1 MLKRRFDGKTIG
13 SLFIIM
19 MTVCLSAF
27 AGLKSDDAWT
37 LNPSDFRYDMSLYF
51 TVGSK
56 DFEDLDAYE
65 IGAFIGDDCRG
76 VAEKIELPDGGSCL
90 YMRIRSNQDQPDEAV
105 TFFARDKKTGKT
117 VSLKGAKSDEF
128 LFKPDTIIGL
138 PSEPFVFVAY
148 YDVTVKA
155 GEHGSVDFTDGSYA
169 VGTVLK
175 FEAVPDEGYHFV
187 SWSDGVE
194 EAAREIT
201 VSDDIELTAS
211 FAVSSFKVT
220 FKIGDEVIEE
230 KDVEFGTEI
239 KTPAAPEKEGYT
251 FAGWGELPATM
262 PAKDLAFEGS
272 YTLNSYQLTFKIG
285 DEVIDTKDVEFGGE
299 IAAPQA
305 PEKEGY
311 TFAGW
316 GEVPATMPAKDVEIV
331 GVYTVNSYKLAFKI
345 GDEVIEEKNVDFGT
359 EIKAP
364 EAAEKEGYTFAG
376 WGEVPATMPAKD
388 LTFEGSYTINSYKLT
403 FKIGDEV
410 IDTKDVEFGAEIAA
424 PEAPEKEGYT
434 FAGWDEVPATMPAKD
449 VEIAGAYTINSYK
462 LAFKIGDEV
471 IEEKDV
477 EFGAEIK
484 APEAAEKEGYTFAG
498 WGEVPA
504 TMPAKDV
511 EIAGAYNVNSYK
523 LAFMI
528 GDEVIESKEV
538 EFGAEIVAPEAPEK
552 EGYTLEGWGEVPATM
567 PAEDLTLEGS
577 YAINSYKLT
586 FMIDDEVIEEKE
598 VEFGAEIVAPEAPV
612 KEGYIF
618 DGWVDLPETMPAQDL
633 VIMGTMSEDPTS
645 SVNIIGVNGD
655 ENVIVYTLNGRLLYN
670 NVKAADVARRL
681 TPGLYIINGKKV
693 MVK

>member
-13 SLFIIM
+13 SLFILM
-19 MTVCLSAF
+19 MMVCLSAF
-27 AGLKSDDAWT
+27 AGLRSDDVWT

-56 DFEDLDAYE
+56 DFEDLDTYE
-65 IGAFIGDDCRG
+65 IGAFIGDECRG
-76 VAEKIELPDGGSCL
+76 IAEKIELPEGGSYL

-117 VSLKGAKSDEF
+117 VSLKGDDGGEF
-128 LFKPDTIIGL
+128 LFKPDTMVGL
-138 PSEPFVFVAY
+138 PSTPFVLIAY

-155 GEHGSVDFTDGSYA
+155 GEHGSVDFTDGSYT

-175 FEAVPDEGYHFV
+175 FEAVADEGYHFV

-194 EAAREIT
+194 EATREIT

-239 KTPAAPEKEGYT
+239 KTPA
-251 FAGWGELPATM
+251 
-262 PAKDLAFEGS
+262 
-272 YTLNSYQLTFKIG
+272 
-285 DEVIDTKDVEFGGE
+285 
-299 IAAPQA
+299 
-305 PEKEGY
+305 
-311 TFAGW
+311 
-316 GEVPATMPAKDVEIV
+316 
-331 GVYTVNSYKLAFKI
+331 
-345 GDEVIEEKNVDFGT
+345 
-359 EIKAP
+359 
-364 EAAEKEGYTFAG
+364 AAEKEGYTFAG

-410 IDTKDVEFGAEIAA
+410 IDTKDVEFGSDIYSPDAAENEGYTFAGWGEVPATMPAKDVEIVGAYNVNSYKLTFKIGDEVIGTKDVEFGAQIAAPEAPAKEGYTFTGWGEVPATMPAKDLAFEGSYTINSYKLTFKIGDEVIDTKDVEFGAKITA

-434 FAGWDEVPATMPAKD
+434 FAGWGEVPASMPAKD
-449 VEIAGAYTINSYK
+449 LEITGAYTVNNYK
-462 LAFKIGDEV
+462 LTFKIGDEV
-471 IEEKDV
+471 IETKEV
-477 EFGAEIK
+477 NFGAEIK
-484 APEAAEKEGYTFAG
+484 APEAPEKEGYTFSG

-523 LAFMI
+523 LTFKI
-528 GDEVIESKEV
+528 GDEIIESKDV

-552 EGYTLEGWGEVPATM
+552 DGYL
-567 PAEDLTLEGS
+567 
-577 YAINSYKLT
+577 
-586 FMIDDEVIEEKE
+586 
-598 VEFGAEIVAPEAPV
+598 
-612 KEGYIF
+612 F
-618 DGWVDLPETMPAQDL
+618 DGWSDFPETMPAHDL
-633 VIMGTMSEDPTS
+633 VVTGTMSVDPNAA
-645 SVNIIGVNGD
+645 VNIVGVDAD
-655 ENVIVYTLNGRLLYN
+655 EHVTVYTLNGRLLFS
-670 NVKAADVARRL
+670 NVKAADVVGRL
-681 TPGLYIINGKKV
+681 TPALYIINGKKV

>member
-13 SLFIIM
+13 SLFILM
-19 MTVCLSAF
+19 MMVCLSAF
-27 AGLKSDDAWT
+27 AGLRSDDVWT

-56 DFEDLDAYE
+56 DFEDLEAYE
-65 IGAFIGDDCRG
+65 IGAFIGDECRG
-76 VAEKIELPDGGSCL
+76 IAEKIELPEGGSYL

-117 VSLKGAKSDEF
+117 VSLKGDDGGEF
-128 LFKPDTIIGL
+128 LFKPDTMVGL
-138 PSEPFVFVAY
+138 PSTPFVLIAY

-175 FEAVPDEGYHFV
+175 FEAVADEGYHFV
-187 SWSDGVE
+187 SWSDGVDT
-194 EAAREIT
+194 AAREIT
-201 VSDDIELTAS
+201 VSDNIDLTAS

-239 KTPAAPEKEGYT
+239 KTP
-251 FAGWGELPATM
+251 
-262 PAKDLAFEGS
+262 
-272 YTLNSYQLTFKIG
+272 
-285 DEVIDTKDVEFGGE
+285 V
-299 IAAPQA
+299 
-305 PEKEGY
+305 
-311 TFAGW
+311 
-316 GEVPATMPAKDVEIV
+316 
-331 GVYTVNSYKLAFKI
+331 
-345 GDEVIEEKNVDFGT
+345 
-359 EIKAP
+359 
-364 EAAEKEGYTFAG
+364 AAEKEGYTFAG

-410 IDTKDVEFGAEIAA
+410 IDTKDVEFGAQIAA

-434 FAGWDEVPATMPAKD
+434 FAGWGEVPATMPAKD
-449 VEIAGAYTINSYK
+449 VEIVGAYNVNSYK
-462 LAFKIGDEV
+462 LTFKIGDEV
-471 IEEKDV
+471 IETKEVNFGAEIKAPEAPAKEGYTFAGWGEVPATMPAKDLTFEGSYTINSYKLTFKIGDEVIDTKEV

-484 APEAAEKEGYTFAG
+484 APQAPEKEGYTFAG

-523 LAFMI
+523 LTFKI
-528 GDEVIESKEV
+528 GDEVIETKEVNFGAEIKAPEAPAKEGYTFSGWGEVPASMPAKDLEFAGAYTVNSYKLTFKIGDEVIETKEVNFGAEIKAPEAPAKEGYTFAGWGEVPATMPAKDVEIVGAYNVNSYKLTFKIGDEIIESKDV

-552 EGYTLEGWGEVPATM
+552 DGYL
-567 PAEDLTLEGS
+567 
-577 YAINSYKLT
+577 
-586 FMIDDEVIEEKE
+586 
-598 VEFGAEIVAPEAPV
+598 
-612 KEGYIF
+612 F
-618 DGWVDLPETMPAQDL
+618 DGWSDFPETMPAHDL
-633 VIMGTMSEDPTS
+633 VVTGTMSVDPNAA
-645 SVNIIGVNGD
+645 VNIIGVDAD
-655 ENVIVYTLNGRLLYN
+655 ENVTVYTLNGRLLFN
-670 NVKAADVARRL
+670 NVKAADVVGRL